1 MTVEEKFAALAEEML
16 ERAGE
21 IPCTREQYENG
32 LSIIAEMVSIDLE
45 AARC

>member
-1 MTVEEKFAALAEEML
+1 MTVEEKFVALAEEML

-21 IPCTREQYENG
+21 IPCTRSEYENG
-32 LSIIAEMVSIDLE
+32 LSIIEEMVRIDLE